1 MAWNFPIPEDV
12 QRALVRLRSLKDGDL
27 GVIEIV
33 ACGSRAVPVL
43 RALLFE
49 REPSGLYQTRCRAV
63 QALAALRANE
73 TLIDFLSAPSDI
85 ADPVERIGED
95 AVINAA
101 ALAVAAGLGEERVFQ
116 LLMSLADNRLLPGV
130 VGALGMFER
139 VEALPFLVEALA
151 EDESRPT
158 AETALRRL
166 GAKARQSL
174 LVVATRRPPSQ
185 DRESESSLRQRRSA
199 LQLLLDIGIRPETW
213 PVLRH
218 LPREQDAKIAMLACE
233 ICLASGATSEKRTA
247 VRRLLNLLSSANFM
261 LSEEIERCLA
271 VHFDDAR
278 ELIADALVTEE
289 LASNDPSKKSSMA
302 RALLRIKGHA
312 EAFSQKGNG

>member
-1 MAWNFPIPEDV
+1 MDWNVPIPEDV
-12 QRALVRLRSLKDGDL
+12 QRALDRLRSLKEGDL

-33 ACGSRAVPVL
+33 ACGSRAVPAL
-43 RALLFE
+43 RTLLFE

-73 TLIDFLSAPSDI
+73 TLIDFLSAPRDI

-101 ALAVAAGLGEERVFQ
+101 ALALAAGLREERVFQ

-130 VGALGMFER
+130 VGALGTFER

-158 AETALRRL
+158 AEAALRRL

-174 LVVATRRPPSQ
+174 LVLAARRPPSQ
-185 DRESESSLRQRRSA
+185 ERESESSLRQRRSA
-199 LQLLLDIGIRPETW
+199 LQLLLEIGIQPEAW

-218 LPREQDAKIAMLACE
+218 LPQDQDAKIAMLACE
-233 ICLASGATSEKRTA
+233 ICLASAAASEKRVA
-247 VRRLLNLLSSANFM
+247 IRRLLGLLSSAIFM
-261 LSEEIERCLA
+261 LRDEIERCLA
-271 VHFDDAR
+271 IHFDEAR
-278 ELIADALVTEE
+278 ELIADALAKEE
-289 LASNDPSKKSSMA
+289 TASNDPSKKSSVA
-302 RALLRIKGHA
+302 RALLRIINHA
-312 EAFSQKGNG
+312 EASSLKGD

>member
-185 DRESESSLRQRRSA
+185 DQRANRACDNAEARSSYCWISASDRKHGQCYATCHESKMRKSQCWLAKSVSRAGRHRRNARLFAACSIYCRAQISCLARRSNGA
-199 LQLLLDIGIRPETW
+199 WLSISMM
-213 PVLRH
+213 
-218 LPREQDAKIAMLACE
+218 RE
-233 ICLASGATSEKRTA
+233 
-247 VRRLLNLLSSANFM
+247 N
-261 LSEEIERCLA
+261 
-271 VHFDDAR
+271 
-278 ELIADALVTEE
+278 
-289 LASNDPSKKSSMA
+289 
-302 RALLRIKGHA
+302 
-312 EAFSQKGNG
+312 